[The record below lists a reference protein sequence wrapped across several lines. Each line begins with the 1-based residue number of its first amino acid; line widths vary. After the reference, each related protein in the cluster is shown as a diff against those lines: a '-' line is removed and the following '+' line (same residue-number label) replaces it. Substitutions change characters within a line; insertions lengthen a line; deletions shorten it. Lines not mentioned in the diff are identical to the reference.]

1 MCFKHFSLAH
11 LLAERSKIKQK
22 KKKKNEEQTLMVTK

>member
-11 LLAERSKIKQK
+11 LLAEKSKIKQK
-22 KKKKNEEQTLMVTK
+22 KKKNAEQTLMVTK